1 MERILDVCGLTMVD
15 EQCNDQYQ
23 FLLAFSS
30 DSLIV
35 LDDKRECVEWIV
47 EGVDKNG
54 VLASTDS
61 EDDFLDAILVIKA
74 IIKSG
79 LNPLSVLFI

>member
-15 EQCNDQYQ
+15 EQCNDQYE

-35 LDDKRECVEWIV
+35 LDDKREYVEWIV
-47 EGVDKNG
+47 EGDDKNG

-79 LNPLSVLFI
+79 LNPLSVLYA